1 MLQSMG
7 LQGVGHNLMTEQLK
21 LEELGALMMSES
33 EKPVER
39 VITKERAVQ
48 RQLHDRSYS
57 LGRDRNNPQQPTL
70 FFPCLSSPA

>member
-7 LQGVGHNLMTEQLK
+7 SQGVGHNLMTEQLK

-39 VITKERAVQ
+39 VTTKERAVQ
-48 RQLHDRSYS
+48 RQSSKGPS
-57 LGRDRNNPQQPTL
+57 LRLTHRAHSLENDW
-70 FFPCLSSPA
+70 F